1 MGNKQKSIFVKKYDV
16 LDQVGKGMCST
27 VYKVKRK
34 EDGKVFAAK
43 ISKKGLPL
51 KFADREQILT
61 QIDHPQIIKM
71 VEFIDDRG
79 ENVDE

>member
-1 MGNKQKSIFVKKYDV
+1 MGNTQKSTLVKKYEV

-34 EDGKVFAAK
+34 ADGKVFAAK

-51 KFADREQILT
+51 KFADRE
-61 QIDHPQIIKM
+61 
-71 VEFIDDRG
+71 
-79 ENVDE
+79 